1 MLRSAGSS
9 YMPGH
14 HVMADR
20 ASGLSRTTCILLML
34 MVWLSVGRAQ
44 GWTPEAYPNP
54 QTQPALCGRPNTYRN
69 SSWICDPD
77 GILTRWQA
85 DELDEYLESVRW
97 ETPCPCDVC
106 DGVADG
112 YNIAV
117 ALLRSMTVT
126 DKSHNVSYRAQ
137 NFANYLRTTTWD
149 YGSCDEGVVILISQK
164 DRRVY
169 TSTGKQVRLKLTLFR
184 VVTIYEKNR
193 SFFSLEEFQDGIAA
207 LSHEYKK
214 VFIGTYRDVE
224 ETARQDLSTVVGGIC
239 VALSFFFCCGCCV
252 ILGKHERDTRL
263 KPQPRPDWENSS
275 TGSSRTNTDHPL
287 ERQDAGVAGFSG
299 DAGGA
304 GDGGGGDGGGGDGGD
319 GGGGDAGGF

>member
-117 ALLRSMTVT
+117 ALLRTMTVT

-164 DRRVY
+164 DRRIY
-169 TSTGKQVRLKLTLFR
+169 TSVGKEVGLKLTPFR
-184 VVTIYEKNR
+184 RESIYEKR
-193 SFFSLEEFQDGIAA
+193 RGIFSIDDYQLGLATLVFD
-207 LSHEYKK
+207 YKA
-214 VFIGTYRDVE
+214 VLIGTYQDVE
-224 ETARQDLSTVVGGIC
+224 EMAEQNLSTVVCGVC
-239 VALSFFFCCGCCV
+239 VALSFFFCCGCCL
-252 ILGKHERDTRL
+252 ILGKHEAETRGNMTPSTSMGTETAEILGL
-263 KPQPRPDWENSS
+263 KPGQGYTS
-275 TGSSRTNTDHPL
+275 
-287 ERQDAGVAGFSG
+287 VAGFGGG
-299 DAGGA
+299 DAGADA
-304 GDGGGGDGGGGDGGD
+304 GDA
-319 GGGGDAGGF
+319 GGGDAGGF

>member
-1 MLRSAGSS
+1 
-9 YMPGH
+9 
-14 HVMADR
+14 MADR
-20 ASGLSRTTCILLML
+20 GSGLSRTICILLML
-34 MVWLSVGRAQ
+34 MVCLSVSRAQ
-44 GWTPEAYPNP
+44 IKGAGWTPEAYPNP
-54 QTQPALCGRPNTYRN
+54 QTQPALCGRANTFRN

-117 ALLRSMTVT
+117 ALMKSMTVT

-149 YGSCDEGVVILISQK
+149 FGSCDEGVVILISQK
-164 DRRVY
+164 ERRVY
-169 TSTGKQVRLKLTLFR
+169 TSRGNQVRLKLTPFR
-184 VVTIYEKNR
+184 VITIYEKHR
-193 SFFSLEEFQDGIAA
+193 AFFSLEEFQDGIAA
-207 LSHEYKK
+207 LIHDYKK

-224 ETARQDLSTVVGGIC
+224 ETAKQDLSTVVSGVC
-239 VALSFFFCCGCCV
+239 VGMSFFFCCGCCM
-252 ILGKHERDTRL
+252 ILGKHERDIRL
-263 KPQPRPDWENSS
+263 KPKPSSPNWENSS
-275 TGSSRTNTDHPL
+275 TGSSRTRNTDHPL

-304 GDGGGGDGGGGDGGD
+304 GDAGGGDGGGGDGGD

>member
-1 MLRSAGSS
+1 MLESAGS
-9 YMPGH
+9 YMPCH

-20 ASGLSRTTCILLML
+20 ASGLSRTICILLML
-34 MVWLSVGRAQ
+34 MVCLSVSRAQ
-44 GWTPEAYPNP
+44 KGAGWTPEAYPNP

-117 ALLRSMTVT
+117 ALMRSMAVT

-164 DRRVY
+164 ERRIY
-169 TSTGKQVRLKLTLFR
+169 TSVSKEVGLKVTPFR
-184 VVTIYEKNR
+184 RESIYEKR
-193 SFFSLEEFQDGIAA
+193 RGLFSIDDYQMGLATLVFD
-207 LSHEYKK
+207 YKT
-214 VFIGTYRDVE
+214 VLIGTYQDVE
-224 ETARQDLSTVVGGIC
+224 EMAEQNLSTVISGVC
-239 VALSFFFCCGCCV
+239 VALSFFFCCGCCM
-252 ILGKHERDTRL
+252 ILGKHEVETRGNMTPSTSMGTETAEL
-263 KPQPRPDWENSS
+263 MAQKPGQGYTS
-275 TGSSRTNTDHPL
+275 
-287 ERQDAGVAGFSG
+287 VAGFGGG
-299 DAGGA
+299 DAGADA
-304 GDGGGGDGGGGDGGD
+304 GDA
-319 GGGGDAGGF
+319 GGGDAGGF